1 MTNER
6 FFAAERKV
14 SRQRQ
19 SERTR
24 KSLSEGPAAKIA
36 PRPLLCTYARPRL
49 VGVIC
54 FRPSLPALLFC
65 TVLRLPLLRLV
76 LRILLLLGS
85 FFSVSR
91 VFSRSSYL
99 MKLVRTDSGLIDK
112 YFSLLR
118 SSHSFHLIS
127 WLLRE
132 TDIEWLD
139 FYSSVARPHWH
150 FVPSIFPSIPVDT

>member
-6 FFAAERKV
+6 FFAVERKV

-36 PRPLLCTYARPRL
+36 PRPLLCTYARPRR

-65 TVLRLPLLRLV
+65 TVLRLLPPPPRPPHSPPPRQLFLCLACIFKKQLPNEARSNGQRPHRQIFLVAPLQPPV
-76 LRILLLLGS
+76 PS
-85 FFSVSR
+85 NFVASSR
-91 VFSRSSYL
+91 NRH
-99 MKLVRTDSGLIDK
+99 R
-112 YFSLLR
+112 
-118 SSHSFHLIS
+118 
-127 WLLRE
+127 
-132 TDIEWLD
+132 
-139 FYSSVARPHWH
+139 VARLL
-150 FVPSIFPSIPVDT
+150 FLRGAVPLASRPVDIPVNSG